1 MQKINI
7 LMKEITLTSRIMEC
21 TADELCPQEKA
32 LVEAANKATFRS
44 YSPYSKFSVGAAL
57 LLADGTV
64 IPGCNQENAAFGVTI
79 CAERSALFAA
89 GAQYPDIPP
98 VAIAISARNEQG
110 CFPDSPISPCGPCR
124 QAMIETE
131 TRYNRQLVILLVG
144 REKIYRM
151 EGIKTLMPLS
161 FTDF

>member
-1 MQKINI
+1 
-7 LMKEITLTSRIMEC
+7 MKEITLTSRIMEC

-110 CFPDSPISPCGPCR
+110 YFPDSPISPCGPCR

-144 REKIYRM
+144 KEKIYRM